1 MNLEERTYSVLII
14 SQSETFVHSLSSLL
28 LPARFHP
35 QQVVT
40 SAGAARRAFS
50 ELAYDLVVINA
61 RFPDD
66 PILHLAKDLSLASGT
81 AVLLLVPA
89 EFLQETKAEVQSH
102 GVFTLDK
109 PVSRHLMEV
118 ALSWLIAAHERLR
131 RAETRSLSLED
142 RMQKI
147 RLINRAKWALIDR
160 YGWTESQ
167 AHHHLEKLAM
177 DKGLTKREAAE
188 AVLEE

>member
-89 EFLQETKAEVQSH
+89 DFLQETKSSPMAFSLW
-102 GVFTLDK
+102 TN
-109 PVSRHLMEV
+109 
-118 ALSWLIAAHERLR
+118 
-131 RAETRSLSLED
+131 RSAG
-142 RMQKI
+142 I
-147 RLINRAKWALIDR
+147 
-160 YGWTESQ
+160 
-167 AHHHLEKLAM
+167 
-177 DKGLTKREAAE
+177 
-188 AVLEE
+188 